1 MVVREGELP
10 TPPDEDF
17 EDERHFRA
25 TPDEA
30 YLSWRGVADFVVRG
44 GREIV
49 FQKVGDLEASWFRQ
63 FLLGPVIG
71 VLLHQRGLLVLHG
84 SAIEV
89 DGNAFA
95 IVGWKG
101 QGKSTTAAGLHQRG
115 YDLIADDIVAIDMTN
130 PETPLVL
137 PGIPQIKLWPDSIAA
152 FGIDSGSMSLLHSE
166 LEKRA
171 QRVTVTSEQSPK
183 PLKSL
188 YILDQGE
195 AHRIETLPVMD
206 AFSAIIQ
213 NAYAARFIGEAGIP
227 PWHFRQ
233 CTALIQAVPV
243 HRFTR
248 KPSLALLPEA
258 LDMLEA
264 HLKR

>member
-1 MVVREGELP
+1 
-10 TPPDEDF
+10 
-17 EDERHFRA
+17 
-25 TPDEA
+25 
-30 YLSWRGVADFVVRG
+30 
-44 GREIV
+44 
-49 FQKVGDLEASWFRQ
+49 
-63 FLLGPVIG
+63 
-71 VLLHQRGLLVLHG
+71 
-84 SAIEV
+84 
-89 DGNAFA
+89 
-95 IVGWKG
+95 
-101 QGKSTTAAGLHQRG
+101 
-115 YDLIADDIVAIDMTN
+115 
-130 PETPLVL
+130 
-137 PGIPQIKLWPDSIAA
+137 
-152 FGIDSGSMSLLHSE
+152 MSLLHSE